1 MAIVIPHHDLP
12 AFPIAGATIT
22 GIATASMGA
31 KEYEVW
37 RSTIAPHAHT
47 IRHKHDTEEIF
58 VFLSGKGKVIVGEVE
73 THFEA
78 PCTIICPAHIE
89 HQFFNEG
96 DTPSDQII
104 IVGIGSTIVGEN
116 HQDLELP
123 WRK

>member
-1 MAIVIPHHDLP
+1 MAIVIPHHGLP
-12 AFPIAGATIT
+12 SFPIAGATIT
-22 GIATASMGA
+22 GIATAGMGA

-73 THFEA
+73 TPFEA

-89 HQFFNEG
+89 HQFFNVG
-96 DTPSDQII
+96 DEPSDQIVI
-104 IVGIGSTIVGEN
+104 LGIASTIVDAD
-116 HQDLELP
+116 HAVMHLP
-123 WRK
+123 WRN